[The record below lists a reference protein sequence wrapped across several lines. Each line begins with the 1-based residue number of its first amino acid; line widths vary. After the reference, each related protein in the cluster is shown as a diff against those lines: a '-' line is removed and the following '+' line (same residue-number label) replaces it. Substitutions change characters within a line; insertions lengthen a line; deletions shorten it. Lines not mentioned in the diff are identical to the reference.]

1 MTSSVKQPASARR
14 RPWLGT
20 SWKMNKTVGEAV
32 DYARVLAQWAQTAHV
47 DASVAIL
54 PPYTA
59 LAPVASVFQSLVTRV
74 PVQVGAQNMHWED
87 AGPHT
92 GEISPVMVRD
102 SGASVV
108 EIGHFERRSACGETD
123 ATVNQKVLAA
133 LRHSLSVV
141 LCVGE
146 DDATRDYG
154 VVREFV
160 GMQLKIALRGVAATS
175 LGQLIVAYEPGW
187 AIGNSGTS
195 APTEDVADIHRY
207 LRGVL
212 TSLYGTHAAQARII
226 YGGSVSQQTAPRYAM
241 APEIDGLFIGRAAWD
256 VADFIRIIEA
266 FCATRARCGDST
278 AEVAE
283 CQ

>member
-1 MTSSVKQPASARR
+1 MSPLANQSATTPH

-20 SWKMNKTVGEAV
+20 SWKMNKTLGQAV
-32 DYARVLAQWAQTAHV
+32 EYARGLAQWAHTTGV

-54 PPYTA
+54 PPFTA
-59 LAPVASVFQSLVTRV
+59 LAQVVSVLQPLSTRV

-87 AGPHT
+87 AGAYT

-102 SGASVV
+102 TGASLV
-108 EIGHFERRSACGETD
+108 EIGHFERRAAFGETD

-133 LRHSLSVV
+133 LRHSLSIV

-146 DDATRDYG
+146 DDATRDFG
-154 VVREFV
+154 VVREFL
-160 GMQLKIALRGVAATS
+160 GMQLKIALRGVTAAS

-187 AIGNSGTS
+187 AIGSSGTS
-195 APTEDVADIHRY
+195 ASTEEVADIHRY

-212 TSLYGTHAAQARII
+212 VSLYGAHAAQARII
-226 YGGSVSQQTAPRYAM
+226 YGGSVTQQTAPRYAT
-241 APEIDGLFIGRAAWD
+241 APEIDGLFVGRAAWE
-256 VADFIRIIEA
+256 VADFIRIVEA
-266 FCATRARCGDST
+266 FCAARAQSVDARAG
-278 AEVAE
+278 VAE